1 MGGKIDLKR
10 NIYLS
15 KLTLKEAQE
24 KFYRALLKYKLTQPL
39 KGESVSTEDSLGR
52 ITAEPIFARISSPYY
67 QAAAM
72 DGVVVRAR
80 DTYEASESSP
90 ITLKINQDFHFINTG
105 NPIPFGFDAVIKIE
119 DINPLSE
126 FKGDK
131 NKDISNDF
139 TDDSKEENIKEIKI
153 FSAVSPGQH
162 VRNIGEDVVANQL
175 IIPINHRIR
184 PLDIGALLAGG
195 VNQLFARR
203 KPKVAVIP
211 TGNELIP
218 SGEEISPGKII
229 EYNSKII
236 KGLIY
241 EWGGKAKVYEIVKDI
256 PVDLKRIL
264 LEAASQNDI
273 VVVLAGSSAGS
284 KDFTSEVVK
293 NIGEV
298 LVHGVAIM
306 PGKPTILGIID
317 NTSFIGLPGY
327 PVSAIISAE
336 QFLKPL
342 VFHKLGLIV
351 KRREEVKVHM
361 AHKVVSRLGD
371 EEFLR
376 VKLGNIDGKIMAY
389 PLSRGAGVLTS
400 LVEADALIRIPLLKE
415 GIDFGEEVEAEL
427 LEDLNRI
434 KNNIIVTGSHDLVLD
449 ILRNELQEEFS
460 DFNLVS
466 FNVGSMG
473 GLLALKQKRTHLAT
487 THLLDPESG
496 EYNFPYIKKML
507 PQRELVVVNLTYREQ
522 GIMVKRG
529 NPKNIKGIDDL
540 VRKNIKFINRQK
552 GSGTRVLLDYLLKK
566 KNINPLDIQG
576 YSKEEYTHLMVASAV
591 AEGSVD
597 AGLGIL
603 SAAKAF
609 HLDFVPVAKERYD
622 IIIPKEYYSSLKI
635 KKLLTIIRSEKFRK
649 KVLSLGGYDLSQ
661 SGKVIKE

>member
-1 MGGKIDLKR
+1 MRR

-24 KFYRALLKYKLTQPL
+24 KFYKSLLKYKLTQPL
-39 KGESVSTEDSLGR
+39 KGELISTEDSLRR

-119 DINPLSE
+119 DINPLKE
-126 FKGDK
+126 FKGDQ
-131 NKDISNDF
+131 NKGISNDF

-162 VRNIGEDVVANQL
+162 IRNIGEDVVANQL
-175 IIPINHRIR
+175 IIPANHEIR
-184 PLDIGALLAGG
+184 PVDIGALLAGG
-195 VNQLFARR
+195 VNQFFVRR

-211 TGNELIP
+211 TGDELIP
-218 SGEEISPGKII
+218 PEEEISPGKII

-241 EWGGKAKVYEIVKDI
+241 EWGGEARVYEIVKDI
-256 PVDLKRIL
+256 PQDLKKVL
-264 LEAASQNDI
+264 QKAKQQNDI
-273 VVVLAGSSAGS
+273 VVVIAGSSAGS
-284 KDFTSEVVK
+284 KDFTSEIVK
-293 NIGEV
+293 SIGEV

-317 NTSFIGLPGY
+317 NIPFIGLPGY

-336 QFLKPL
+336 QFLKTL
-342 VFHKLGLIV
+342 VFYKLGLIV
-351 KRREEVKVHM
+351 KKREEIKVRM

-389 PLSRGAGVLTS
+389 PLSRGAGVVTS

-415 GIDFGEEVEAEL
+415 GVDFGEEVEAEL
-427 LEDLNRI
+427 LEGFNKI

-449 ILRNELQEEFS
+449 ILRNELREEFKTTVI
-460 DFNLVS
+460 F
-466 FNVGSMG
+466 
-473 GLLALKQKRTHLAT
+473 T
-487 THLLDPESG
+487 THDLSQAYRLADEVISLLDGKTSKQVPENLLRG
-496 EYNFPYIKKML
+496 EIIEKEDGLKWFKTM
-507 PQRELVVVNLTYREQ
+507 
-522 GIMVKRG
+522 G
-529 NPKNIKGIDDL
+529 
-540 VRKNIKFINRQK
+540 NIKFAIVSEKVGPVYISIDPRDIILSYEQFQSSARNSFFGKITKIIEQNHLVKLEIDIGIPLVVIITRESFFK
-552 GSGTRVLLDYLLKK
+552 MNLNLGSKVYLTFK
-566 KNINPLDIQG
+566 
-576 YSKEEYTHLMVASAV
+576 ASAV
-591 AEGSVD
+591 
-597 AGLGIL
+597 
-603 SAAKAF
+603 
-609 HLDFVPVAKERYD
+609 
-622 IIIPKEYYSSLKI
+622 
-635 KKLLTIIRSEKFRK
+635 KL
-649 KVLSLGGYDLSQ
+649 Y
-661 SGKVIKE
+661 